1 MNKLKMSLAL
11 IALMIPLLLCAKMKR
26 VEMNK
31 RHCDHRSPI
40 ELSVSAEVFIDDC
53 NKELIIE
60 FSQDWDPV
68 TIEIKS
74 KEGYVVYR
82 NFYAP
87 CSNSTLSVSLENI
100 PAGIYELIIF
110 DEKVELMGEF
120 VYER

>member
-1 MNKLKMSLAL
+1 MSLAL
-11 IALMIPLLLCAKMKR
+11 IILMSPLLLCANIQR
-26 VEMNK
+26 LNLE
-31 RHCDHRSPI
+31 HCMHRSSMEAFMP
-40 ELSVSAEVFIDDC
+40 AEAFFDDY

-82 NFYAP
+82 NFYVP
-87 CSNSTLSVSLENI
+87 FSNSTLSVSLENI
-100 PAGIYELIIF
+100 PAGKYELTIF

-120 VYER
+120 VYEN